1 MAVCVQVSELVNQEA
16 GHLHKDS
23 IVLACDILEC
33 SPWFDFVD
41 LDIYDATDLEVR
53 FCHFPPEPLKI
64 SRRLRAHITSA

>member
-1 MAVCVQVSELVNQEA
+1 MLLLCLQVSELVNQEA

-41 LDIYDATDLEVR
+41 LDVYDATDLEVR
-53 FCHFPPEPLKI
+53 CASLGQKAD
-64 SRRLRAHITSA
+64 LGNALA

>member
-1 MAVCVQVSELVNQEA
+1 MNQEA

-41 LDIYDATDLEVR
+41 LDIYDATDLEV
-53 FCHFPPEPLKI
+53 
-64 SRRLRAHITSA
+64 